1 MSIFG
6 KLFHNEDKARIRRLN
21 DEVERLKSLNSKL
34 RYRVS
39 ELENDR
45 IIRELLT
52 DIDPVETPL
61 TKLARDR
68 LGGRS

>member
-6 KLFHNEDKARIRRLN
+6 KLFRNEDKARIRRLN
-21 DEVERLKSLNSKL
+21 DEVERLKSLNSQL

-45 IIRELLT
+45 ILRDLL
-52 DIDPVETPL
+52 
-61 TKLARDR
+61 RDQ
-68 LGGRS
+68 LGGHS